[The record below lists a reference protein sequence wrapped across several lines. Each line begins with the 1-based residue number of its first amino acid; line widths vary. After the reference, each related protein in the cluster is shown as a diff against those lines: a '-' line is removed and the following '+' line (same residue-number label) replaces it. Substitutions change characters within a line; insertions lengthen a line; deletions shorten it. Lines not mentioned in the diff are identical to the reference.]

1 MQHGWHQ
8 SFQQLFYWICWDESW
23 ESVKCVKGLFFT
35 GTASKIQFS
44 RSTNRKNIWTYW
56 VSERALRKLFGSSSW
71 RKDRIKRRPCAMTEY
86 QISSRLAQ
94 TNSVN
99 KNFIIWP
106 LSVENFENFVST
118 WIERFYIT
126 NLSLVFP
133 SKSYRHFNLQKTRFF
148 KKIIFIFPLS
158 FRSKAIWVQGRD
170 GFFRTCSRL
179 SFYED
184 FLWDCACRAVR
195 SYDKSTSAT

>member
-1 MQHGWHQ
+1 MKKC
-8 SFQQLFYWICWDESW
+8 SMADIKALTSNWICWDESW
-23 ESVKCVKGLFFT
+23 ESVKCGKGLFFLLGQPQKYSSPEVPT
-35 GTASKIQFS
+35 E
-44 RSTNRKNIWTYW
+44 KNIWTYW
-56 VSERALRKLFGSSSW
+56 VSEGALRKLFGSSSW

-106 LSVENFENFVST
+106 LSAENFENFVST

-148 KKIIFIFPLS
+148 KKLFS
-158 FRSKAIWVQGRD
+158 FS
-170 GFFRTCSRL
+170 L
-179 SFYED
+179 
-184 FLWDCACRAVR
+184 
-195 SYDKSTSAT
+195 

>member
-1 MQHGWHQ
+1 MITGRHEGCCWVARGGGRDERVLRNLSRFSLKYEEVQHGWHQ
-8 SFQQLFYWICWDESW
+8 SSKQLFYWICWDESW
-23 ESVKCVKGLFFT
+23 ESVKCGKELLFLLGQPQKYSSPEVPT
-35 GTASKIQFS
+35 E
-44 RSTNRKNIWTYW
+44 KNIWTYW
-56 VSERALRKLFGSSSW
+56 VSEGALRKLFGSSSW

-106 LSVENFENFVST
+106 LSAENFENFVST

-148 KKIIFIFPLS
+148 KKLFS
-158 FRSKAIWVQGRD
+158 FS
-170 GFFRTCSRL
+170 L
-179 SFYED
+179 
-184 FLWDCACRAVR
+184 
-195 SYDKSTSAT
+195 